1 MSETL
6 RFAGIYPLSVVTDKQ
21 LSGFDCGKISLN
33 SWLEQRARSNE
44 VAGGSRTYVLLTL
57 DGEVAGFYTLSN
69 YCIDHEGMRAILRR
83 NMPDPIPA
91 VLLGRLAISQKY
103 HHNGIGRALLR
114 HAIENACKVAEIT
127 GAALFITEPI
137 DSGAA
142 AFYQHCGFSPVG
154 KTLPFLAIKLH

>member
-1 MSETL
+1 MSDTL
-6 RFAGIYPLSVVTDKQ
+6 RFAGIYPLSTVSDKQ
-21 LSGFDCGKISLN
+21 LSDFDCGKGSLN

-44 VAGGSRTYVLLTL
+44 VAGGSRTYILLTM

-69 YCIDHEGMRAILRR
+69 YCIGHEGMRATLRR

-103 HHNGIGRALLR
+103 HGNGIGRSLLR
-114 HAIENACKVAEIT
+114 HAIENACKVAKIT

-137 DSGAA
+137 DSSASD
-142 AFYQHCGFSPVG
+142 FYKHCGFSQVG
-154 KTLPFLAIKLH
+154 RDLPFLAIKLH